1 MDNNIFENKLNSYI
15 FLYINIEKISIF
27 FYFFMSLAYIR
38 SKFIQT
44 NIKKYRKINA
54 YY

>member
-27 FYFFMSLAYIR
+27 FIFLCL
-38 SKFIQT
+38 
-44 NIKKYRKINA
+44 
-54 YY
+54 